1 MFLLESVVLN
11 FDEADQQ
18 KDAPGA
24 NLAGEL
30 HSKPAEEF
38 AFNQRYRVE
47 IVPKCR
53 ELS

>member
-18 KDAPGA
+18 KDAPSA
-24 NLAGEL
+24 NLAGEQD
-30 HSKPAEEF
+30 SKPAEEF
-38 AFNQRYRVE
+38 VFNQRYRVE

-53 ELS
+53 